1 MDKRIRIETKSIMK
15 TPSKQQ
21 ILGYTALSAAA
32 GLLLAIVRSIISLA
46 YLEPGVEMY
55 AHGTPLPMILHII
68 IILCA
73 IAVCTAGI
81 HRLTDNPAAQ
91 KDAPNSQFTL
101 FSSMFCGFLLLAYD
115 LFLIYDVASANWNA
129 IGPLIGRPQ
138 TGTVTMASAV
148 FTLCLMIFAIP
159 SAIGFF
165 KTAQGTRKPSQ
176 PLFETAVVIWLVMFA
191 LHAYFD
197 ATTAF
202 NSPVK
207 IMRIL
212 TLLALAMYAIC
223 ETRRSLDIALPRVY
237 FPAAYLAV
245 LLGLTH
251 AISDAVLLGAGKI
264 VLPEGYLGI
273 AVELAYVL
281 YILSRL
287 LYLSIGKDPVREDT
301 DTVASDH

>member
-1 MDKRIRIETKSIMK
+1 MK

-21 ILGYTALSAAA
+21 IFGYTAFSAAA
-32 GLLLAIVRSIISLA
+32 GLVLAIARIAISLA
-46 YLEPGVEMY
+46 SMEPGIEMY
-55 AHGTPLPMILHII
+55 AHGTPLPMILHAVMV
-68 IILCA
+68 LCA
-73 IAVCTAGI
+73 IAVCTAGA
-81 HRLTDNPAAQ
+81 HRLTENPAAH
-91 KDAPNSQFTL
+91 KDAPISQFTL

-115 LFLIYDVASANWNA
+115 LFLIYDVASANWDA

-148 FTLCLMIFAIP
+148 FTLCLMVFAIP
-159 SAIGFF
+159 SAICFF
-165 KTAQGTRKPSQ
+165 KTAQGKIKPSQ
-176 PLFETAVVIWLVMFA
+176 PFFETAVVIWLVMFA

-212 TLLALAMYAIC
+212 TLLALTMYAIC

-251 AISDAVLLGAGKI
+251 AISDAVLLAAGKI
-264 VLPEGYLGI
+264 AMPEGYLGI

-287 LYLSIGKDPVREDT
+287 LYLSIGKGPVREDT
-301 DTVASDH
+301 DTASSDH